1 MAKVE
6 GVAIGI
12 VTNVDDPEKQ
22 GRIKVTMPWLSGE
35 NETDW
40 IRIAAL
46 MAGNDRGSLLLPEVG
61 DECLLSFD
69 HGDTRFPYV
78 VGFLWNGQ
86 DKPPSDDVRDRKIK
100 SKNGHQI
107 RFLDSTP
114 SNGDMGVLVIQDGN
128 GNTITMSNAKI
139 TISSSCVLEL
149 NGKTILLT
157 GPGYSRTIAPNSNPI

>member
-1 MAKVE
+1 MAIVN

-12 VTNVDDPEKQ
+12 VTNVQDPSKQ
-22 GRIKVTMPWLSGE
+22 ARIKVTMPWLSGD

-40 IRIAAL
+40 IRIAAG
-46 MAGNDRGSLLLPEVG
+46 MAGDDRGSLLLPEVG
-61 DECLLSFD
+61 DEVLLAFD

-78 VGFLWNGQ
+78 LGFLWNGQ

-114 SNGDMGVLVIQDGN
+114 QNGDMGALVIEDAH
-128 GNTITMSNAKI
+128 GNTITMSNGKI
-139 TISSSCVLEL
+139 TISSVSVLEL
-149 NGKTILLT
+149 NGNTILLT
-157 GPGYSRTIAPNSNPI
+157 GPGFSRTIAPNSNPI